1 MTTVI
6 TVAIAFVI
14 SATVTTTPK
23 IKPLMSVLL
32 RPSVVMSS
40 ESLMQLPSETDRH
53 SRCRLRRRFT
63 LSQTGRIEC
72 GHTTRQQIR
81 EYQAIYGSRTR
92 WDDYRNNNYT
102 KPHMLL
108 IVFKY
113 GHKGTD
119 RQTNVSRMRAW
130 QRNWQENKWKPQ
142 KALMKIIIRWLV
154 IQHHPMWAKSRTDL
168 PIANYIIISITIV
181 IVMDI
186 IRVPLE
192 QDTRTNAKN
201 NNKNTYFALRSI
213 LLFYFSM
220 SLIKCKKTTT
230 SSSSSQD
237 TLSCI

>member
-1 MTTVI
+1 
-6 TVAIAFVI
+6 
-14 SATVTTTPK
+14 
-23 IKPLMSVLL
+23 
-32 RPSVVMSS
+32 MSS

-72 GHTTRQQIR
+72 GHTTRQQSR

-119 RQTNVSRMRAW
+119 RRMNVSRMRAW

-154 IQHHPMWAKSRTDL
+154 IQHHPMWATSRTDL
-168 PIANYIIISITIV
+168 PIANCIIISITIV
-181 IVMDI
+181 IFMGI
-186 IRVPLE
+186 IKIPLY
-192 QDTRTNAKN
+192 QDTRTDAKN
-201 NNKNTYFALRSI
+201 NKKYIFRAP
-213 LLFYFSM
+213 FYFVVLFFDVINKM
-220 SLIKCKKTTT
+220 
-230 SSSSSQD
+230 
-237 TLSCI
+237 